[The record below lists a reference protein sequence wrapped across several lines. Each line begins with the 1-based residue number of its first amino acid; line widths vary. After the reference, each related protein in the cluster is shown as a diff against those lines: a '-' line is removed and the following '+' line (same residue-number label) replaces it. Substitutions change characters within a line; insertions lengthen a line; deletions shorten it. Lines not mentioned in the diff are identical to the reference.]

1 MKRKI
6 VALFLQFTIAMNT
19 RNKKGDQQS
28 EIIKALKLMASY
40 SFWDRLLKLGP
51 EPNFFIRT
59 KFTLQPGLKKLV
71 SGPSFSSLSQ
81 KL

>member
-28 EIIKALKLMASY
+28 EIIKALKMMASY

-51 EPNFFIRT
+51 ETNFFVRTNFTIQPGWKKIGFWT
-59 KFTLQPGLKKLV
+59 KFQ
-71 SGPSFSSLSQ
+71 
-81 KL
+81 

>member
-19 RNKKGDQQS
+19 RNKKGGQQS
-28 EIIKALKLMASY
+28 EIIKALKMMASY

-51 EPNFFIRT
+51 ETSFFSPRLDCKVGSNEKIGFCT
-59 KFTLQPGLKKLV
+59 KFQ
-71 SGPSFSSLSQ
+71 
-81 KL
+81 